1 MRLSPRYDGPPV
13 FEMGVPVGDPGRAVT
28 SQRRRME
35 RMLADLSPAGWATPS
50 RCEGWSV
57 RDVTAHLVTVNEF
70 WESSVRAG
78 RDGAPS
84 RLLASFDPAAHPEV
98 FVASLAA
105 LDASEVLERFVSSND
120 GFPGLLAELTD
131 QEWSLVAES
140 PVGHVGLE
148 WVVDHALWDAW
159 VHERD
164 VMVPLGLPAAHDV
177 NEVAATLRYA
187 AAVGPALTA
196 GRVGAPTGT
205 FAVVA
210 TEPETAF
217 VVEVN
222 GTVAIHGVAPAED
235 GPCLRGPAVEL
246 IDALSLRAP
255 LPPDTPD
262 AWRALVQGLVNA
274 FAKG

>member
-13 FEMGVPVGDPGRAVT
+13 FSTGVPVDDPGRAVT

-35 RMLADLSPAGWATPS
+35 RTLADLSPAGWATPS

-57 RDVTAHLVTVNEF
+57 RDVIAHLVTVNEF

-78 RDGAPS
+78 REGEPS
-84 RLLASFDPAAHPEV
+84 RMMASFDPAAHPEV

-105 LDASEVLERFVSSND
+105 LDAGEVLDRFVSSND
-120 GFPGLLAELTD
+120 GFLGALAELTHH
-131 QEWSLVAES
+131 EWSLIAES

-148 WVVDHALWDAW
+148 RVVDHALWDAW

-164 VMVPLGLPAAHDV
+164 IMLPLGLPVEHDGD
-177 NEVAATLRYA
+177 EVVATLRYA

-196 GRVGAPTGT
+196 GGVGAPTGT
-205 FAVVA
+205 FGVVA
-210 TEPETAF
+210 TDPDTTFAI
-217 VVEVN
+217 EVAN
-222 GTVAIHGVAPAED
+222 TVAIHEGTLASDV
-235 GPCLRGPAVEL
+235 PCLRGPAVEL
-246 IDALSLRAP
+246 IDALSLRRP
-255 LPPDTPD
+255 LPSDTPD
-262 AWRALVQGLVNA
+262 AWRALVQGLVHA